1 MEAVKGKGLRKLVRF
16 QSPDQVLVAFSKE
29 VEESI
34 MDHIAD
40 SMVWTPVILN
50 IRQSCYGNCRV
61 SDSIFNK
68 QHIAMA
74 KLKITE
80 ICRNGWNRSTRRDVY
95 INGKHSGIITTGE
108 LDLEVKS
115 GPCEVTVQN
124 IFPAFRSTVYINI
137 EDQADNH
144 VVFKETK
151 WFANFLMA
159 ANLLLIILRGL
170 VPMPKIVRN
179 ISNAYAFGWFLFS
192 IFNHNDY
199 FKTFAYSRVSICDA
213 NS

>member
-1 MEAVKGKGLRKLVRF
+1 MKNNLILETDRKKAKEGEFVEIRWDCP
-16 QSPDQVLVAFSKE
+16 SCPDSL
-29 VEESI
+29 
-34 MDHIAD
+34 
-40 SMVWTPVILN
+40 IL
-50 IRQSCYGNCRV
+50 ILDSCYSQYSAIMLQQLPDLRRQ
-61 SDSIFNK
+61 FNK

-80 ICRNGWNRSTRRDVY
+80 ICRNRWNRSTRRDVY

-108 LDLEVKS
+108 LDLDVES

-124 IFPAFRSTVYINI
+124 IFPAFRSTAYINI

-144 VVFKETK
+144 VVFKDTK

-159 ANLLLIILRGL
+159 ANLLLIFLRGL
-170 VPMPKIVRN
+170 VPMPKIVKQ
-179 ISNAYAFGWFLFS
+179 ISNLYVFGWLLFS